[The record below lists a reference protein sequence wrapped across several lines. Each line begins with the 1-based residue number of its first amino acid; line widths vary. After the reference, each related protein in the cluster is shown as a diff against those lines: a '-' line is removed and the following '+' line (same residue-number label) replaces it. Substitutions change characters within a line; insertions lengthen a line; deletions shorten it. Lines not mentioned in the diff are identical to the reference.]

1 MKKGD
6 IKEFSPGGK
15 MLLILLCIVI
25 NLAGRLLA
33 GKLQLPLWLDTIG
46 TSMAVCLVGIGGAL
60 FVGIFSGVPLFLAN
74 VPCEVY
80 FLIGIFLPI
89 FQKIYMHLAMP
100 DKVFKVLKL
109 GFFSG
114 LLAVFTTV
122 PVYLFLDGGRSTHFW
137 GDALFCMLEWHGAPP
152 VLCSVAGALLV
163 EIVDKQVSLL
173 IAFGLIALINRM
185 RRNGASVAGKQA
197 TVLALCLFVNSW
209 ATAGITAEASETTEK
224 YVSTIYNNSSGLSS
238 SEANDIAETE
248 DGCIW
253 IGSYAGLTRY
263 DGKKFEFIT
272 EGGIVSVTAMMT
284 DSKGNL
290 WIGTNSGR
298 VVLYQG
304 EEFHS
309 ISVSTGEKMDSIRC
323 FEEME
328 DGTIYMGTTGKLCK
342 IGQDH
347 TLQVVDAD
355 INYVISMTHYE
366 GMLVGCTHQGEL
378 FVMEGDKLIQT
389 YTNEN
394 AEAYYTCVGVANER
408 IMAGTSL
415 DELEELRIKEG
426 RIQVVDRVN
435 IAPLYGVQEIQKDS
449 AGKLWLAA
457 ENGLG
462 YLNGSDLHIVPV
474 KEFESSIESV
484 HEDYEGNIWLASSRY
499 GVLKLSKS
507 SFGELFSEGGI
518 EEAVVNAVCRYEGAF
533 YCGCD
538 SGLVIIDEVSG
549 KSITNELTELL
560 QGARIRS
567 IMVDSQNNLWLAT
580 YSDDGLVRYST
591 DGVIVTFT
599 QNKSGVTSD
608 RFRCLEELA
617 DGTIVAGTSNGIN
630 LIKGNKVV
638 GTITQEDG
646 LENAQILC
654 IQEKGDGSFY
664 VGSDG
669 AGIYIIKDGKIIG
682 HVGEAEG
689 LSSAVVM
696 RITPYQ
702 DGFFV
707 VSGDSLCYMVDDK
720 VTTLKNFPYYNN
732 YDAIVHE
739 EYICI
744 LASAGIYF
752 MEAGPLAAGEE
763 ISYRLYNYYDG
774 LMDGLTANSW
784 NYVDEADT
792 LYFCTNAGVNYFNPS
807 RLITNTVEYKFGLSS
822 VMYDGTAVKPVD
834 GVYYIPEDVKT
845 ITLEGSLRNYLCT
858 NVKLRFFVKEL
869 NSDPQTVSHTELDA
883 LQISNLKHGTYTI
896 CMQVMND
903 DESMVMQE
911 QCYTL
916 IKEAHTWEEGW
927 FRVYVIVV
935 VAWIILF
942 LVCMFIDIRIS
953 AERDKELEK
962 IKYQA
967 KGEFL
972 TNMSHEFRTPVNTI
986 LGMNEMI
993 MQESPDERIAE
1004 CSENI
1009 KQASARLLTLINDVL
1024 DFSALE
1030 AGKLEIVTERYFL
1043 ENILNSV
1050 IGYMQDAASKK
1061 GIATEYNIDDNLP
1074 AKLWGDEGR
1083 VKQIILNIMSNAV
1096 KYTEMGQ
1103 IILTV
1108 GGRVEKD
1115 IFHLTVTV
1123 ADTGIGI
1130 SEENVEKIFAEFDRL
1145 EFDKDRSIEG
1155 TGLGL
1160 SIANS
1165 LVKQMGGNISLQS
1178 VEGSGSVF
1186 TVTIPQKIEGKK
1198 KMGIYTYA
1206 QEAENEQVVMNLVAP
1221 EARVLA
1227 VDDNRMNLS
1236 VISGLLKRHGIL
1248 PDVAFSGE
1256 EALEL
1261 CEQNK
1266 YDLILMDHM
1275 MPYPDGIETLHRIR
1289 ESEGIN
1295 QATPIVVLT
1304 ANAVSGARKRYMDEG
1319 FDDYL
1324 SKPVDVKRLEDV
1336 LLRFLP
1342 MEMVVEQMEET
1353 SRRANHNSKESV
1365 TEGELIS
1372 REIGLKYCGGSE
1384 ELYTEILES
1393 YYTESSRYQTLLAE
1407 HYSNRNWKDYAI
1419 VAHALK
1425 STSLGIG
1432 ASSLSELAK
1441 KQELAAKGGDVATL
1455 ATYHEDLLALLAKV
1469 LAEINATENLTE
1481 SKETVSEETVYVELP
1496 VYTDKLKELLEYVVN
1511 YEMVMALECIGQMR
1525 SQMHVEGIETETTL
1539 EDVERAVNNFDYGEA
1554 EELLTKLIKT
1564 CEEKIHEKDG
1574 FSD

>member
-1 MKKGD
+1 MKKGET
-6 IKEFSPGGK
+6 KELTLSGK
-15 MLLILLCIVI
+15 VLLLLLCIVL
-25 NLAGRLLA
+25 NLTGRLLA
-33 GKLQLPLWLDTIG
+33 DRLQLPLWLDTVGI
-46 TSMAVCLVGIGGAL
+46 SMAVCLVGAGGAL
-60 FVGIFSGVPLFLAN
+60 LVSIFSGFLLLLGN
-74 VPCEVY
+74 VSCEVY
-80 FLIGIFLPI
+80 FLIGILLPV
-89 FQKIYMHLAMP
+89 FQKIYMRIAMP
-100 DKVFKVLKL
+100 NKLFKVLKL
-109 GFFSG
+109 GFLSG
-114 LLAVFTTV
+114 LLSVFVTV
-122 PVYLFLDGGRSTHFW
+122 PVYLFLSGGRSTHFW
-137 GDALFCMLEWHGAPP
+137 GDALYCMLEWHGAPP
-152 VLCSVAGALLV
+152 VVCSIAGAVLV

-173 IAFGLIALINRM
+173 IAFGFIALINRL
-185 RRNGASVAGKQA
+185 RKASENVTSKRAA
-197 TVLALCLFVNSW
+197 VLVLCLLINNWGMV
-209 ATAGITAEASETTEK
+209 GITAEASEATEK
-224 YVSTIYNNSSGLSS
+224 YVSTIYNNSSGLYS
-238 SEANDIAETE
+238 SEANAIAETE

-272 EGGIVSVTAMMT
+272 EGGIVSVTALMT

-309 ISVSTGEKMDSIRC
+309 LAVTSGEKIDSIRC

-328 DGTIYMGTTGKLCK
+328 DGTIYVGTTGKMCK
-342 IGQDH
+342 IGSDN
-347 TLQVVDAD
+347 TLQVLEAD
-355 INYVISMTHYE
+355 VNYVISMTQYE
-366 GMLVGCTHQGEL
+366 GWLVGCTNQGDL
-378 FVMEGDKLIQT
+378 FVMEEDKVVQV
-389 YTNEN
+389 YSNEN
-394 AEAYYTCVGVANER
+394 PEAYYTCVGVANER

-415 DELEELRIKEG
+415 DEIEELCIIDNRIW
-426 RIQVVDRVN
+426 VADRWN
-435 IAPLYGVQEIQKDS
+435 IAPLFGIQEITKDS
-449 AGKLWLAA
+449 TGKIWLAA

-462 YLNGSDLHIVPV
+462 YLDGSKLHMVPV

-507 SFGELFSEGGI
+507 VFGDLFSEGGI
-518 EEAVVNAVCRYEGAF
+518 EETVVNAVCQYEGAY
-533 YCGCD
+533 YCACD
-538 SGLVIIDEVSG
+538 DGLVVIDEASG
-549 KSITNELTELL
+549 KSVSNELTELL
-560 QGARIRS
+560 QETRIRS
-567 IMVDSQNNLWLAT
+567 LMVDSKNNLWLAS
-580 YSDDGLVRYST
+580 YSDKGLVRYSAEGGIT
-591 DGVIVTFT
+591 TFT
-599 QNKSGVTSD
+599 QNKNGATSD

-617 DGTIVAGTSNGIN
+617 DGTIVAGTSNGVN
-630 LIKGNKVV
+630 LIKGDKII
-638 GTITQEDG
+638 GTLTQEDG

-654 IQEKGDGSFY
+654 IQEKNDGSFY

-669 AGIYIIKDGKIIG
+669 AGIYTIKEGKIIG
-682 HVGEAEG
+682 HVGEEEG

-707 VSGDSLCYMVDDK
+707 VSGDSLCYMVEDQ

-732 YDAIVHE
+732 YDVIVHG
-739 EYICI
+739 EYVCV

-763 ISYRLYNYYDG
+763 ISYKLYNYYDG

-807 RLITNTVEYKFGLSS
+807 KLITNTVEYKFGLSS
-822 VMYDGTAVKPVD
+822 VMYDGIEVKAVD

-869 NSDPQTVSHTELDA
+869 NADPQTVSHTELEA
-883 LQISNLKHGTYTI
+883 LQISNLKHGKYTI

-927 FRVYVIVV
+927 YQAYVIAVG
-935 VAWIILF
+935 AWIVLF

-1024 DFSALE
+1024 DFSAIE
-1030 AGKLEIVTERYFL
+1030 AGKLEIITERYFL
-1043 ENILNSV
+1043 EDILNSV

-1083 VKQIILNIMSNAV
+1083 VKQIIMNIMSNAV
-1096 KYTEMGQ
+1096 KYTERGQ
-1103 IILTV
+1103 IIFTV

-1145 EFDKDRSIEG
+1145 EFDKDRRIEG

-1165 LVKQMGGNISLQS
+1165 LVKQMGGNITLQS
-1178 VEGSGSVF
+1178 VEGSGSIF

-1198 KMGIYTYA
+1198 KIGIYTYI
-1206 QEAENEQVVMNLVAP
+1206 QESENEQVVMNLVAP

-1248 PDVAFSGE
+1248 PDVAFGGE

-1266 YDLILMDHM
+1266 YDLVLMDHM

-1289 ESEGIN
+1289 EKEGLN
-1295 QATPIVVLT
+1295 QATPMVVLT
-1304 ANAVSGARKRYMDEG
+1304 ANAVSGARKRYMEEG

-1324 SKPVDVKRLEDV
+1324 SKPVDVKRLEAV

-1342 MEMVVEQMEET
+1342 MERVVEQTGEAPGH
-1353 SRRANHNSKESV
+1353 SNSSSKQGIAS
-1365 TEGELIS
+1365 GELIS
-1372 REIGLKYCGGSE
+1372 REIGLRYCGGSE
-1384 ELYTEILES
+1384 DLYAEILAS
-1393 YYTESSRYQTLLAE
+1393 YYTESARYEILLTD
-1407 HYSNRNWKDYAI
+1407 YYTKRNWKDYAI

-1441 KQELAAKGGDVATL
+1441 KQELAAKAGDVSTL
-1455 ATYHEDLLALLAKV
+1455 ATYHEELLALLARVLEEIKASTEVVVEKEPTSREVEKV
-1469 LAEINATENLTE
+1469 EL
-1481 SKETVSEETVYVELP
+1481 SVYV
-1496 VYTDKLKELLEYVVN
+1496 DKLKALLEYVVN
-1511 YEMVMALECIGQMR
+1511 YEMVMALECLEQVRKHM
-1525 SQMHVEGIETETTL
+1525 QVEGIEAETIL
-1539 EDVERAVNNFDYGEA
+1539 EKVESAINEFDYGEA
-1554 EELLTKLIKT
+1554 EELLTELIKT
-1564 CEEKIHEKDG
+1564 CEEKNT
-1574 FSD
+1574 